1 MRAAVAAALA
11 AGFLLVAAGCGTSS
25 AATSGV
31 VVDAAQLV
39 PPSALAFAGADANL
53 DSTQWGTVKDLFGPI
68 ELPKGLDY
76 QADVKP
82 ALGDQ
87 LNVAV
92 LGVDN
97 GKPEAIAI
105 VKSDDA
111 AKLKKLAAMFDQGDE
126 HYTVQQIAD
135 WSVVADSAANFQAV
149 RNAST
154 GTSLADT
161 EDFKQAVSQLGGS
174 ELAFAYAN
182 GAIVQKLK
190 TNLRS
195 LVGTPR
201 WLAARVVAGKD
212 DVRLDVHAIGGSEA
226 KVYKAALLEDVPSGA
241 ALAVSFKNVNE
252 LIARIQSQPALST
265 ALAPFLTQ
273 LQGITGEGVLYV
285 VPGALLPV
293 VTLEV
298 RPQDPDAAA
307 KSMRAIASRVGST
320 LPLHVKR
327 EGSKVLLT
335 NAAGNPGSSGALVDD
350 KQFKDALAAA
360 DVPDNVT
367 WLAYADIRR
376 LRPLIEAFSAL
387 VAKGQQQQQK
397 SNLKLDKLGTLV
409 AYGARTGSSSR
420 LVVRVTQP

>member
-1 MRAAVAAALA
+1 MRAAAAAALA
-11 AGFLLVAAGCGTSS
+11 AGVLLVAAGCGSSS
-25 AATSGV
+25 AATGQSGG
-31 VVDAAQLV
+31 DAAALV
-39 PPSALAFAGADANL
+39 PPSALAFVSADANL
-53 DSTQWGTVKDLFGPI
+53 DSTQWATVKDLFGPI

-76 QADVKP
+76 QRDVKP

-105 VKSDDA
+105 VKPDDA

-126 HYTVQQIAD
+126 HYTVQQIGD

-154 GTSLADT
+154 GASLADT
-161 EDFKQAVSQLGGS
+161 QEFKQAVSQLGGS

-190 TNLRS
+190 SNLRS

-212 DVRLDVHAIGGSEA
+212 DVRLDVHAIGGSA
-226 KVYKAALLEDVPSGA
+226 SDIYKPTLLQDVPSGA

-252 LIARIQSQPALST
+252 LIARIQSQPALRT
-265 ALAPFLTQ
+265 ALPPFLTQ
-273 LQGITGEGVLYV
+273 LKGITGEGVLYV
-285 VPGALLPV
+285 VPGGLLPL

-298 RPQDPDAAA
+298 RPQDPAAAA
-307 KSMRAIASRVGST
+307 KSMTAIASRVGST

-335 NAAGNPGSSGALVDD
+335 NAAGNPGSSGSLVDD

-360 DVPDNVT
+360 DVPGNVK
-367 WLAYADIRR
+367 WLAYADISR

-387 VAKGQQQQQK
+387 RGKGQQK

-409 AYGARTGSSSR
+409 AYGARTGSTSR
-420 LVVRVTQP
+420 VVVRVTQP

>member
-11 AGFLLVAAGCGTSS
+11 AGVLLVAAGCGSS
-25 AATSGV
+25 NAATNGV
-31 VVDAAQLV
+31 GADAARLV
-39 PPSALAFAGADANL
+39 PASALAFVSADSNL
-53 DSTQWGTVKDLFGPI
+53 DSTQWGTVQDLFGPI

-76 QADVKP
+76 QRDVKP

-149 RNAST
+149 RDAST
-154 GTSLADT
+154 GTSLADA
-161 EDFKQAVSQLGGS
+161 EEFKQAVSQLDGG

-212 DVRLDVHAIGGSEA
+212 DVRLDVHATGGSAA
-226 KVYKAALLEDVPSGA
+226 KVYKPSLLRDVPSGA

-252 LIARIQSQPALST
+252 LIARIQSQPALRT
-265 ALAPFLTQ
+265 ALTPFLTQ
-273 LQGITGEGVLYV
+273 LKGITGEGVLYV

-307 KSMRAIASRVGST
+307 KSMRAIASRLGSS

-335 NAAGNPGSSGALVDD
+335 NAAGNPGSSSSLVDD

-360 DVPDNVT
+360 DVPDEVT
-367 WLAYADIRR
+367 WLAYADVPR

-387 VAKGQQQQQK
+387 RGKGQQQK
-397 SNLKLDKLGTLV
+397 SNLELDKLGTIV
-409 AYGARTGSSSR
+409 AYGARTGSTSR
-420 LVVRVTQP
+420 LVARVTQA

>member
-1 MRAAVAAALA
+1 MRAAAAAALA
-11 AGFLLVAAGCGTSS
+11 AGVLLVAAGCGSSS
-25 AATSGV
+25 AATGQSGG
-31 VVDAAQLV
+31 DAAALV
-39 PPSALAFAGADANL
+39 PPSALAFVSADANL

-76 QADVKP
+76 QHDVKP

-97 GKPEAIAI
+97 GKPDAIAI
-105 VKSDDA
+105 VKPDDA
-111 AKLKKLAAMFDQGDE
+111 AKLKKLATMFDQGGE

-149 RNAST
+149 RDAST

-161 EDFKQAVSQLGGS
+161 EEFRQAVSGLGGS

-190 TNLRS
+190 SNLRS

-201 WLAARVVAGKD
+201 WLAAHVVAGKN
-212 DVRLDVHAIGGSEA
+212 DVRLDVHATGGSA
-226 KVYKAALLEDVPSGA
+226 PKVYKPTLLQDVPSGA

-252 LIARIQSQPALST
+252 LIARIQSQPALRT
-265 ALAPFLTQ
+265 TLTPFLTQ
-273 LQGITGEGVLYV
+273 LKGITGEGVLYV

-298 RPQDPDAAA
+298 RPQDPAAAA
-307 KSMRAIASRVGST
+307 KSMTAIASRVGST

-335 NAAGNPGSSGALVDD
+335 NAAGNPSSSGSLVDD

-360 DVPDNVT
+360 DVPDSVT
-367 WLAYADIRR
+367 WLAYADIPR

-387 VAKGQQQQQK
+387 RGKGQQQRR
-397 SNLKLDKLGTLV
+397 SSLELDKLGTLV
-409 AYGARTGSSSR
+409 AYGAHTGSTSR